1 MIFEFQKRIYG
12 YECDVYG
19 HLNNANYLQL
29 LEAARVEAMIKM
41 GMSIKRMR
49 ELNLQILIRN
59 FNLDY
64 KRAVQHEDLITIRSW
79 FDEITR
85 IKQHWI
91 QQIYDSSGKLCFE
104 AQMLGVFASEG
115 RAQRLPVEVFE
126 VFHLYQES
134 KAPS

>member
-41 GMSIKRMR
+41 GMSIKRMK

-59 FNLDY
+59 FTLDY
-64 KRAVQHEDLITIRSW
+64 KRAIQHEDLITIKSW
-79 FDEITR
+79 FDEINR

-91 QQIYDSSGKLCFE
+91 QQIYDSSGQLCFE
-104 AQMLGVFASEG
+104 AQMLGVFACEG
-115 RAQRLPVEVFE
+115 KAQRLPVEVFE

-134 KAPS
+134 KASS

>member
-91 QQIYDSSGKLCFE
+91 Q
-104 AQMLGVFASEG
+104 
-115 RAQRLPVEVFE
+115 
-126 VFHLYQES
+126 
-134 KAPS
+134 

>member
-1 MIFEFQKRIYG
+1 MIFEFQKRLNG

-64 KRAVQHEDLITIRSW
+64 KRAVQH
-79 FDEITR
+79 
-85 IKQHWI
+85 
-91 QQIYDSSGKLCFE
+91 
-104 AQMLGVFASEG
+104 
-115 RAQRLPVEVFE
+115 
-126 VFHLYQES
+126 
-134 KAPS
+134 